1 MQISGVAL
9 SLIHQRCVGLPLVQ
23 IEPVAQLLLFQ
34 EQEAIYSLLVSLQSE
49 MLSRLKDGVIAK
61 DMYQHALA
69 YVRERK
75 PELEARFAKNIGHGV
90 SVCVL

>member
-69 YVRERK
+69 YV
-75 PELEARFAKNIGHGV
+75 
-90 SVCVL
+90 